1 MVIMTAIDIVILSN
15 GPGELA
21 TWVRPVVRAL
31 RQQLGD
37 RLTRR
42 GFPVPIQ
49 AFWWLEWNSHALKR
63 GA

>member
-49 AFWWLEWNSHALKR
+49 AFWWLE
-63 GA
+63 